1 MTAAG
6 AKAELILPYE
16 RFLDRPEIYLAVSR
30 ARTQTSSHVLV
41 LAVGVLRTARARRA
55 HAQAQDGTVGVRE
68 VRPLARPL
76 ARLARTKLHIFFLDA
91 PSLPHIGTCYS

>member
-30 ARTQTSSHVLV
+30 ARTQTSSLVLV
-41 LAVGVLRTARARRA
+41 LAVGVLRTPPPKRRM
-55 HAQAQDGTVGVRE
+55 AQSGSEKSG
-68 VRPLARPL
+68 L
-76 ARLARTKLHIFFLDA
+76 
-91 PSLPHIGTCYS
+91 

>member
-41 LAVGVLRTARARRA
+41 LAVGVLRNPSAGWHSRGPRS
-55 HAQAQDGTVGVRE
+55 QASSPAASAASANEITY
-68 VRPLARPL
+68 L
-76 ARLARTKLHIFFLDA
+76 FFGSSQ
-91 PSLPHIGTCYS
+91 PSTHRNLLQLTGFNLQ

>member
-30 ARTQTSSHVLV
+30 ARTQTSRFVLV
-41 LAVGVLRTARARRA
+41 LAVGVLRTACAPRARSPSAGWHSRCPRS
-55 HAQAQDGTVGVRE
+55 QA
-68 VRPLARPL
+68 
-76 ARLARTKLHIFFLDA
+76 
-91 PSLPHIGTCYS
+91 